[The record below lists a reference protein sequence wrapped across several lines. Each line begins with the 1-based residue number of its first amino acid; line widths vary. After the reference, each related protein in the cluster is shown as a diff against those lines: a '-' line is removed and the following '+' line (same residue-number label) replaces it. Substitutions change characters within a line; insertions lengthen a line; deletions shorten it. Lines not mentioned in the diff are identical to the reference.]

1 MAGLHITFTNGS
13 NPWLMYSDSD
23 RKIQN
28 AIRRWKR
35 NFRIVD
41 RYEENDNIYLTI
53 TEKTGEEKYVMK
65 EKNKEMYLRGKASA
79 RDKAIEWQLETM
91 EMSLSYEVLMIAQNY
106 FQKLGKRYGLL
117 TEFRENGIC

>member
-23 RKIQN
+23 REIQN

-35 NFRIVD
+35 NFCIVN
-41 RYEENDNIYLTI
+41 RCEENNIIYLTVR
-53 TEKTGEEKYVMK
+53 EKTGEEKFFMNKKSK
-65 EKNKEMYLRGKASA
+65 EKYIKGKARA
-79 RDKAIEWQLETM
+79 RDKAVEWQLETS
-91 EMSLSYEVLMIAQNY
+91 EMSLSYEGLMIASNY
-106 FQKLGKRYGLL
+106 FEKLGKRYGLL